1 VAVRT
6 VRVEKGQGVILEL
19 SVENWKSDVEYRY
32 SLTFY
37 MRHPRYELKQR
48 DRHMLFRYVS
58 PYEEEPKM
66 DFSDYEGAERQFIYR
81 NFYRAAER
89 RGCCG

>member
-1 VAVRT
+1 M
-6 VRVEKGQGVILEL
+6 
-19 SVENWKSDVEYRY
+19 
-32 SLTFY
+32 Y
-37 MRHPRYELKQR
+37 MDHPRYELKQR

-66 DFSDYEGAERQFIYR
+66 NFSDFSDQGKQFIYK

-89 RGCCG
+89 RGCCGCL